1 MQAVTALWIP
11 ALARLAMLAVLC
23 CAPAQAATYANTSFA
38 YSWIDASSHAKLGY
52 NTSPY
57 KFNGSTGCGTTPP
70 ILDDT
75 LSDALPIGFSFMY
88 SGVAF
93 TTLRVMTNGRVQFN
107 NNVTCGYGSPVQ
119 TLPYPDSSLNYTMR
133 IYGNDLDPTSKLELP
148 SYNTACASRLTCYV
162 SYATIGTAPY
172 RSFVVTWNNV
182 PEWTTGTSTT
192 GSYSLQ
198 LILQENGEFIYQY
211 GTAVAGPSA
220 KLGQIGW
227 QADSNDY
234 DTPQTG
240 FPVTNSA
247 IKFYIPRPV
256 LEYRMEQPSWN
267 NTPEQVTDTSG
278 NGRDGTVLGGAQTI
292 AAGRVCR
299 AASFPL
305 NTSTATIDAIDSG
318 LSVPGTMGGAGTITF
333 WYKAN
338 TAWSGSGAR
347 DAQLLDATQINN
359 EWFFLVRR
367 STGALRFV
375 VTDSLGNVRVVETAA
390 NSVPAGTWK
399 HIAVS
404 WSFNALAAA
413 NSDRLRIYV
422 DGVLQKESAFTTA
435 AVVSPRIGSLY
446 IGDNRSGATGQN
458 GSGNSTDGA
467 IDELRAYNYEGG
479 LALVQRDQN
488 LSQAGCLNHYA
499 VTNAGTGL
507 TCQQSTVT
515 ITAHDV
521 NHNNIVMPNNTTQIQ
536 LSTSNG
542 IGDWALIAGYGVL
555 DNGAVN
561 DGVATYLFNGEYQA
575 VFGLSSG
582 TAATVSVN
590 VTDGQF
596 TEQED
601 QSLVIK
607 ACAVAR
613 FNACEATSPRCA
625 PSTSSI
631 TYARLN
637 TKLADTAF
645 KLDLVKLKTDASLE
659 TTFNGAATVDL
670 LVNTATGVA
679 LGANNCPVSQ
689 TAVIP
694 LGLVAFTGGY
704 SSANVSILSN
714 AISAVAPRYSAYR
727 DVRVRVTCTAAVC
740 GTANVGCSTD
750 SFAVRPQQFTL
761 SSNMSN
767 SALSGTPSLA
777 AGAQFTLGAAAV
789 AGYDGTPLVDNS
801 AAGQKIVGFVSAS
814 DYSDRLSSSSNASP
828 FPLGQAVLASG
839 QASSGGVSYSD
850 VGTFRMLPEAV
861 LDNAYTSV
869 DQPGDCVIGSS
880 SNTAVNGK
888 FGCNI
893 ANQAQSPAPV
903 FGRFFPDHYA
913 LTGALTAACGGFT
926 YMSQRELGVVLGATA
941 LSKGNQILGRYG
953 SAYPALAGVAVG
965 ARDGSSTTL
974 AASRLS
980 PALPAFAWSQGRS
993 GRSYATDSAG
1003 YAVGSTQVTLAGSGG
1018 LSAGELIKFSGDN
1031 AVYTVQAGV
1040 AGAGTLTLA
1049 SPGLLQA
1056 IPPAATG
1063 VAVLYGFN
1071 RLSSGQD
1078 GPYDNFSLVVAISD
1092 ADGAL
1097 ISSVNGLAV
1106 TPAASVAVGNTKLR
1120 HGRMQIANMYG
1131 SERRALLV
1139 PLAAQYW
1146 NGTVFVSN
1154 ALDSNCTALLRKNFL
1169 LTSYVNLTDTQLP
1182 AATTLPPDSGLLQQ
1196 GSGSVLLAK
1205 PAAPVTKKGTLMLQS
1220 LIPYLPGQARET
1232 IGAFK
1237 SEPLLFI
1244 REVF

>member
-1 MQAVTALWIP
+1 MQALIAVWIAVVAL
-11 ALARLAMLAVLC
+11 LA
-23 CAPAQAATYANTSFA
+23 CAPVQAATYANTSFA
-38 YSWIDASSHAKLGY
+38 YSWIDASNHAKLGY
-52 NTSPY
+52 NTTPY
-57 KFNGSTGCGTTPP
+57 RFNGAAGCGTSPP

-148 SYNTACASRLTCYV
+148 TYNTACASRLTCYV

-182 PEWTTGTSTT
+182 PEWTTGTNTT

-305 NTSTATIDAIDSG
+305 NTSAAAIAAVDSG
-318 LSVPGTMGGAGTITF
+318 LSVPATMGGAGTITF

-338 TAWSGSGAR
+338 TAWSGSGTR

-375 VTDSLGNVRVVETAA
+375 VTDSLGNVRAVETAA

-404 WSFNALAAA
+404 WSFNALAASS
-413 NSDRLRIYV
+413 SDRLRIYV

-435 AVVSPRIGSLY
+435 AVVSPRIGSLF
-446 IGDNRSGATGQN
+446 IGDNRSAVTGQS

-488 LSQAGCLNHYA
+488 LSQAGCLSHYA
-499 VTNAGTGL
+499 VTNTGSGL
-507 TCQQSTVT
+507 TCQQSTLTV
-515 ITAHDV
+515 TAHDV
-521 NHNNIVMPNNTTQIQ
+521 NHNNIVMPNNTTQI
-536 LSTSNG
+536 LLTTSNG

-555 DNGAVN
+555 SNGTLN

-613 FNACEATSPRCA
+613 FNACEATSPRCV
-625 PSTSSI
+625 PSTSSL

-659 TTFNGAATVDL
+659 TTFAGAATVDL
-670 LVNTATGVA
+670 LVNTATGVT
-679 LGANNCPVSQ
+679 LGANNCPLTQ

-704 SSANVSILSN
+704 SSANVSIPATAL
-714 AISAVAPRYSAYR
+714 SAVAPKYSAYR

-750 SFAVRPQQFTL
+750 NFAVRPQQFTL

-777 AGAQFTLGAAAV
+777 AGAQFTLGAAAA
-789 AGYDGTPLVDNS
+789 AGYNGTPLVDNS
-801 AAGQKIVGFVSAS
+801 VAGQKITGFLSVT
-814 DYSDRLSSSSNASP
+814 DYTDRLASASNASP

-839 QASSGGVSYSD
+839 LASNSGVTYGD

-893 ANQAQSPAPV
+893 ANQAQSPVPV

-913 LTGALTAACGGFT
+913 LTGALTAACGDFT
-926 YMSQRELGVVLGATA
+926 YLGQRELGVVLGATA
-941 LSKGNQILGRYG
+941 LSKGKQILARYG
-953 SAYPALAGVAVG
+953 SAYPGRASVSVG
-965 ARDGSSTTL
+965 AGNAG
-974 AASRLS
+974 AALSIGRLT
-980 PALPAFAWSQGRS
+980 PALPAFAWNQGRS
-993 GRSYATDSAG
+993 GRSYTTDGGA
-1003 YAVGSTQVTLAGSGG
+1003 YAAGSTQVVVAGSGG
-1018 LSAGELIKFSGDN
+1018 LSAGELIKFAGD
-1031 AVYTVQAGV
+1031 AAIYTVQAGT
-1040 AGAGTLTLA
+1040 AGAGSITLA
-1049 SPGLLQA
+1049 APGLQQA
-1056 IPPAATG
+1056 IPSGATG
-1063 VAVLYGFN
+1063 ITVLHSFD
-1071 RLSSGQD
+1071 RLASGQD
-1078 GPYDNFSLVVAISD
+1078 GPYDDFSLVVGISD
-1092 ADGAL
+1092 SDGAL

-1106 TPAASVAVGNTKLR
+1106 APAASVAIGDTRLR
-1120 HGRMQIANMYG
+1120 HGRLRINNMYG
-1131 SERRALLV
+1131 SEQRALLV
-1139 PLAAQYW
+1139 PLVAQYW
-1146 NGTVFVSN
+1146 NGSAYAANT
-1154 ALDSNCTALLRKNFL
+1154 LDNCTALLRKTFVL
-1169 LTSYVNLTDTQLP
+1169 KDYLNLTDVQLP
-1182 AATTLPPDSGLLQQ
+1182 AASSLPLDSGLLQQ
-1196 GSGSVLLAK
+1196 GGGSVLMAK
-1205 PAAPVTKKGTLMLQS
+1205 PAAPVKKKGTLTLQS

-1237 SEPLLFI
+1237 SEPVFFM
-1244 REVF
+1244 RELY

>member
-1 MQAVTALWIP
+1 MRAVTAVWIH
-11 ALARLAMLAVLC
+11 ALGRLALLALLY
-23 CAPAQAATYANTSFA
+23 CAPAQAVTYANTSFA
-38 YSWIDASSHAKLGY
+38 YNWIDASNHARLGY

-57 KFNGSTGCGTTPP
+57 KFNGATGCGTTPP

-93 TTLRVMTNGRVQFN
+93 SSLRVMTNGRVQFN

-148 SYNTACASRLTCYV
+148 SYNTACASRTTCYV
-162 SYATIGTAPY
+162 SYATVGTAPY

-182 PEWTTGTSTT
+182 PEWTTGANPT

-211 GTAVAGPSA
+211 GAAVAGPSA

-240 FPVTNSA
+240 FPVSNSA

-256 LEYRMEQPSWN
+256 LEYRMEQPSWD
-267 NTPEQVTDTSG
+267 NTPGQVSDTSG

-305 NTSTATIDAIDSG
+305 NTSAAAIDAIDSA

-347 DAQLLDATQINN
+347 DAQLLDATQMNN

-375 VTDSLGNVRVVETAA
+375 VTDSLGNQRTVETAA
-390 NSVPAGTWK
+390 NTVAAGTWK

-413 NSDRLRIYV
+413 NSDHLRVYI
-422 DGVLQKESAFTTA
+422 DGVLQKETAFTTA
-435 AVVSPRIGSLY
+435 AVVSPRVGTLF
-446 IGDNRSGATGQN
+446 IGDNRSALTGQN

-499 VTNAGTGL
+499 VTNTGTGL

-515 ITAHDV
+515 VTAHDV
-521 NHNNIVMPNNTTQIQ
+521 NHNNIVMPNNTTQI
-536 LSTSNG
+536 LLTTSNG
-542 IGDWALIAGYGVL
+542 
-555 DNGAVN
+555 
-561 DGVATYLFNGEYQA
+561 YLFNGEYQA

-613 FNACEATSPRCA
+613 FNACEATSPRCV
-625 PSTSSI
+625 PSTSSLS
-631 TYARLN
+631 YARLN

-645 KLDLVKLKTDASLE
+645 KLDLVKLKSDASLE
-659 TTFNGAATVDL
+659 TAFAGAATVDL

-679 LGANNCPVSQ
+679 LGANNCPLTQ

-704 SSANVSILSN
+704 STTNVSIPAT

-750 SFAVRPQQFTL
+750 NFAVRPQQFAL

-767 SALSGTPSLA
+767 SGLSGTPSLA
-777 AGAQFTLGAAAV
+777 AGAQFTLSAAAA
-789 AGYDGTPLVDNS
+789 AGYNGTPLVDNTL
-801 AAGQKIVGFVSAS
+801 AGQKITGFLSTA
-814 DYSDRLSSSSNASP
+814 DYTDRLASASNASP

-839 QASSGGVSYSD
+839 LASNSGVTYGD

-880 SNTAVNGK
+880 GNTAVNGK

-893 ANQAQSPAPV
+893 ANQAQTPAPV
-903 FGRFFPDHYA
+903 YGRFFPDHYA
-913 LTGALTAACGGFT
+913 LTGALSGACGDAT
-926 YMSQRELGVVLGATA
+926 YMGQRELGIVLGATA
-941 LSKGNQILGRYG
+941 LSKGNQILARYG
-953 SAYPALAGVAVG
+953 SAYPGLSSVSVGAANAGAALAIG
-965 ARDGSSTTL
+965 
-974 AASRLS
+974 RLT

-993 GRSYATDSAG
+993 GRSYATDGAA
-1003 YAVGSTQVTLAGSGG
+1003 YAAGSTQVVVAGSGG
-1018 LSAGELIKFSGDN
+1018 LSAGELIKFGGDG
-1031 AVYTVQAGV
+1031 AIYTVLAGT
-1040 AGAGTLTLA
+1040 AGAGSITLA
-1049 SPGLLQA
+1049 APGLLQA
-1056 IPPAATG
+1056 MPSGATG
-1063 VAVLYGFN
+1063 ITVLHSFD
-1071 RLSSGQD
+1071 RLASGQD
-1078 GPYDNFSLVVAISD
+1078 GPYDDFSLVVGISD
-1092 ADGAL
+1092 SDGAL

-1106 TPAASVAVGNTKLR
+1106 APAASVAIGDTSLR
-1120 HGRMQIANMYG
+1120 HGRLRINNMYG
-1131 SERRALLV
+1131 SEQRALLV

-1146 NGTVFVSN
+1146 NGSAYAVNT
-1154 ALDSNCTALLRKNFL
+1154 LDNCTALLRKNFVL
-1169 LTSYVNLTDTQLP
+1169 NNYVNLTDAQLP
-1182 AATTLPPDSGLLQQ
+1182 AATTLPLDSSLLKL
-1196 GSGSVLLAK
+1196 GAGSVLMAK

-1220 LIPYLPGQARET
+1220 LIPYLPGQARQT

-1237 SEPLLFI
+1237 SDSRLIFM
-1244 REVF
+1244 REVY

>member
-1 MQAVTALWIP
+1 MQALIAVWIAVVAL
-11 ALARLAMLAVLC
+11 LA
-23 CAPAQAATYANTSFA
+23 CAPVQAATYANTSFA
-38 YSWIDASSHAKLGY
+38 YSWIDASNHAKLGY
-52 NTSPY
+52 NTTPY
-57 KFNGSTGCGTTPP
+57 RFNGSAGCGTSPP
-70 ILDDT
+70 VLDDT

-93 TTLRVMTNGRVQFN
+93 STLRVMTNGRVQFN

-119 TLPYPDSSLNYTMR
+119 TLPYPNSSLNYTMR
-133 IYGNDLDPTSKLELP
+133 IYGNDLDPTSKLEVP
-148 SYNTACASRLTCYV
+148 TYNTACASRLTCYV

-256 LEYRMEQPSWN
+256 LEYRMEQPSWS

-305 NTSTATIDAIDSG
+305 NTSAAAIAAVDSG
-318 LSVPGTMGGAGTITF
+318 LSVPSTMGGAGTITF

-338 TAWSGSGAR
+338 TAWSGSGTR

-404 WSFNALAAA
+404 WSFNALAAS

-435 AVVSPRIGSLY
+435 AVVSPRIGSLF
-446 IGDNRSGATGQN
+446 IGDNRSAVTGQS

-488 LSQAGCLNHYA
+488 LSQAGCLSHYA
-499 VTNAGTGL
+499 VTNTGSGL
-507 TCQQSTVT
+507 TCQQSTLTV
-515 ITAHDV
+515 TAHDV
-521 NHNNIVMPNNTTQIQ
+521 NHNNIVMPNNTTQI
-536 LSTSNG
+536 LLTTSNG

-555 DNGAVN
+555 SNGTLN

-613 FNACEATSPRCA
+613 FNACEATSSRCV
-625 PSTSSI
+625 PSTSSL

-659 TTFNGAATVDL
+659 TSFNGKATVDL

-679 LGANNCPVSQ
+679 LGVNNCPLTQ

-694 LGLVAFTGGY
+694 LGLVGFTGGY
-704 SSANVSILSN
+704 SSANVSIPATAL
-714 AISAVAPRYSAYR
+714 SAVAPRYSAYR
-727 DVRVRVTCTAAVC
+727 DVRVRVTCTTAEC
-740 GTANVGCSTD
+740 SSANVGCSTD

-777 AGAQFTLGAAAV
+777 AGAQFTLGATAV
-789 AGYDGTPLVDNS
+789 AGYNGTPLVDNS
-801 AAGQKIVGFVSAS
+801 AVGQKITGFLSVT
-814 DYSDRLSSSSNASP
+814 DYTDRLASTSNASP

-839 QASSGGVSYSD
+839 LASNSGVTYGD

-880 SNTAVNGK
+880 NNTAVNGK

-893 ANQAQSPAPV
+893 ANQAQSPEPV

-913 LTGALTAACGGFT
+913 LTGALTAACGDFT
-926 YMSQRELGVVLGATA
+926 YLGQRELGVVLGATA
-941 LSKGNQILGRYG
+941 LSKGKQILARYG
-953 SAYPALAGVAVG
+953 SAYPGRASVSVG
-965 ARDGSSTTL
+965 AGNAG
-974 AASRLS
+974 AALSIGRLT
-980 PALPAFAWSQGRS
+980 PALPAFAWNQGRS
-993 GRSYATDSAG
+993 GRSYTTDGGA
-1003 YAVGSTQVTLAGSGG
+1003 YAAGSTQVVVAGSGG
-1018 LSAGELIKFSGDN
+1018 LSAGELIKFAGD
-1031 AVYTVQAGV
+1031 ATIYTVQAGT
-1040 AGAGTLTLA
+1040 AGAGSLTLA
-1049 SPGLLQA
+1049 APGLQQA
-1056 IPPAATG
+1056 IPSGATG
-1063 VAVLYGFN
+1063 ITVLHSFD
-1071 RLSSGQD
+1071 RLASGQD
-1078 GPYDNFSLVVAISD
+1078 GPYDDFSLVVGISD
-1092 ADGAL
+1092 SDGAL

-1106 TPAASVAVGNTKLR
+1106 APAASVAIGDTRLR
-1120 HGRMQIANMYG
+1120 HGRLRINNMYG
-1131 SERRALLV
+1131 SEQRALLV
-1139 PLAAQYW
+1139 PLVAQYW
-1146 NGTVFVSN
+1146 NGSAYAANT
-1154 ALDSNCTALLRKNFL
+1154 LDNCTALLRKNFGL
-1169 LTSYVNLTDTQLP
+1169 KDYLNLTDVQLP
-1182 AATTLPPDSGLLQQ
+1182 AASSLPLDSGLLQQ
-1196 GSGSVLLAK
+1196 GGGSVLMAK
-1205 PAAPVTKKGTLMLQS
+1205 PAAPVKKKGTLTLQS
-1220 LIPYLPGQARET
+1220 LMPYLPGQARET
-1232 IGAFK
+1232 IGALK
-1237 SEPLLFI
+1237 SEPVFFM
-1244 REVF
+1244 RELY

>member
-1 MQAVTALWIP
+1 MQAVTTLWLV
-11 ALARLAMLAVLC
+11 ALARLVALAMFC
-23 CAPAQAATYANTSFA
+23 CASAQAATYANTSFA

-57 KFNGSTGCGTTPP
+57 RFNGSAGCGTTPP

-93 TTLRVMTNGRVQFN
+93 STVRVMTNGRLQFN

-119 TLPYPDSSLNYTMR
+119 TQPYPNSSLNYTMR

-148 SYNTACASRLTCYV
+148 SYNTACASRLTCYI

-172 RSFVVTWNNV
+172 RSFVVTWSNV
-182 PEWTTGTSTT
+182 PEWTTGSNPT

-211 GTAVAGPSA
+211 GAAVAGPSG

-240 FPVTNSA
+240 FPVSNSA

-267 NTPEQVTDTSG
+267 NTPAQVSDTSG

-305 NTSTATIDAIDSG
+305 NTSATAIDAIDSG
-318 LSVPGTMGGAGTITF
+318 LSVPVSMGGAGTITF

-347 DAQLLDATQINN
+347 DAQLLDATQMNN

-375 VTDSLGNVRVVETAA
+375 VTDSLGNQRVVETAA

-435 AVVSPRIGSLY
+435 AVASPRIGSVY
-446 IGDNRSGATGQN
+446 IGDNRSTVTGQN
-458 GSGNSTDGA
+458 GSGNSADGA

-488 LSQAGCLNHYA
+488 LSQAGCLSHYA
-499 VTNAGTGL
+499 VSNSGTGL

-515 ITAHDV
+515 VTAHDV
-521 NHNNIVMPNNTTQIQ
+521 NHNNIVMPNNTTQIV

-555 DNGAVN
+555 NNGTLN
-561 DGVATYLFNGEYQA
+561 DGVASYLFNGEYQA

-607 ACAVAR
+607 ACAVAL
-613 FNACEATSPRCA
+613 FNACEATTPRCV

-631 TYARLN
+631 SYARLN

-645 KLDLVKLKTDASLE
+645 KLDLVKLKSDASLE
-659 TTFNGAATVDL
+659 TTFAGVTTVDL
-670 LVNTATGVA
+670 LANTATGVA
-679 LGANNCPVSQ
+679 LGANNCPLTQ

-694 LGLVAFTGGY
+694 LGLATFVGGY
-704 SSANVSILSN
+704 SSANVSIPAN
-714 AISAVAPRYSAYR
+714 AISAVAPKYSAYR

-740 GTANVGCSTD
+740 VTANVACSTD
-750 SFAVRPQQFTL
+750 NFAVRPQQFTL

-767 SALSGTPSLA
+767 SALSGTPSLP
-777 AGAQFTLGAAAV
+777 AGTPFTLGAAAV
-789 AGYDGTPLVDNS
+789 AGYNGTPLVDNS
-801 AAGQKIVGFVSAS
+801 AAGQKITGFISNT
-814 DYSDRLSSSSNASP
+814 DYSDRLGSSSSASP

-839 QASSGGVSYSD
+839 VASNSGVTYSD
-850 VGTFRMLPEAV
+850 VGTFRMLPDAV
-861 LDNAYTSV
+861 LDNSYTSV
-869 DQPGDCVIGSS
+869 DQPGNCVTGSS
-880 SNTAVNGK
+880 SNTAVGGK

-893 ANQAQSPAPV
+893 ANQTQSPAPV
-903 FGRFFPDHYA
+903 YGRFFPDHYA
-913 LTGALTAACGGFT
+913 LTGALTAACGDLT
-926 YMSQRELGVVLGATA
+926 YMSQRELGVALGVTA

-953 SAYPALAGVAVG
+953 SAYPALASVSVG
-965 ARDGSSTTL
+965 ARNGSATL

-1003 YAVGSTQVTLAGSGG
+1003 YAVGSTQVTLAGSGS

-1031 AVYTVQAGV
+1031 AVYKVQADM

-1049 SPGLLQA
+1049 PPGLLQA
-1056 IPPAATG
+1056 ILPTATG
-1063 VAVLYGFN
+1063 VAVQYGFN
-1071 RLSSGQD
+1071 RLPSGQD
-1078 GPYDNFSLVVAISD
+1078 GPYDNFSLLVSISD

-1120 HGRMQIANMYG
+1120 HGRLQVANMYG

-1139 PLAAQYW
+1139 PMAAQYW
-1146 NGTVFVSN
+1146 NGTLFVDN
-1154 ALDSNCTALLRKNFL
+1154 VLDNCTALLRKNLL
-1169 LTSYVNLTDTQLP
+1169 LTNYLNLTDAQLP
-1182 AATTLPPDSGLLQQ
+1182 AATSLPLDSGLLVQ
-1196 GSGSVLLAK
+1196 GVGSVLLAK
-1205 PAAPVTKKGTLMLQS
+1205 PAAPVTKKGTLTLQS

-1232 IGAFK
+1232 IGVFK
-1237 SEPLLFI
+1237 SEPLIFI
-1244 REVF
+1244 REMF

>member
-1 MQAVTALWIP
+1 MQAVTAVWIH
-11 ALARLAMLAVLC
+11 ALGRLALLAMLCCTPAHAV
-23 CAPAQAATYANTSFA
+23 TYANTSFA
-38 YSWIDASSHAKLGY
+38 YNWVDASNHARLGY

-57 KFNGSTGCGTTPP
+57 KFNGATGCGTTPP

-93 TTLRVMTNGRVQFN
+93 SSLRVMTNGRVQFN

-148 SYNTACASRLTCYV
+148 SYNTACASRATCYV

-182 PEWTTGTSTT
+182 PEWTTGANPT

-211 GTAVAGPSA
+211 GAAVAGPSA

-240 FPVTNSA
+240 FPVSNSA

-256 LEYRMEQPSWN
+256 IEYRMEQPSWN
-267 NTPEQVTDTSG
+267 NTPGQVSDSSG

-305 NTSTATIDAIDSG
+305 NTSAAAIDAIDSA

-347 DAQLLDATQINN
+347 DAQLLDATQMNN

-375 VTDSLGNVRVVETAA
+375 VTDSLGNQRAVETAA
-390 NSVPAGTWK
+390 NTVAAGTWK

-413 NSDRLRIYV
+413 NSDHLRIYI
-422 DGVLQKESAFTTA
+422 DGVLQKETAFTTA
-435 AVVSPRIGSLY
+435 AVVSPRIGTLF
-446 IGDNRSGATGQN
+446 IGDNRSAFTGQN
-458 GSGNSTDGA
+458 GSGNSSDGA

-499 VTNAGTGL
+499 VTNTGTGL

-515 ITAHDV
+515 VTAHDV

-542 IGDWALIAGYGVL
+542 IGDWALISGYGVL
-555 DNGAVN
+555 ANGTLN

-613 FNACEATSPRCA
+613 FNACEATSPRCV
-625 PSTSSI
+625 PSTNSLS
-631 TYARLN
+631 YARLN

-659 TTFNGAATVDL
+659 SNFAGAATVDL
-670 LVNTATGVA
+670 LANTATGVA
-679 LGANNCPVSQ
+679 LGANNCPLTQ

-694 LGLVAFTGGY
+694 LGLVAFTAGY
-704 SSANVSILSN
+704 SSTSVSIPAS

-767 SALSGTPSLA
+767 SGLSGTPSLA
-777 AGAQFTLGAAAV
+777 AGAPFTLGAAAA
-789 AGYDGTPLVDNS
+789 AGYNGTPLVDNS
-801 AAGQKIVGFVSAS
+801 AAGQKITGFLSAS
-814 DYSDRLSSSSNASP
+814 DYTDRLASTANASP

-839 QASSGGVSYSD
+839 LASNGGVSYGD

-861 LDNAYTSV
+861 LDNSYTSV

-893 ANQAQSPAPV
+893 ANQAQTPVPV

-913 LTGALTAACGGFT
+913 LTGALTAACGDFT
-926 YMSQRELGVVLGATA
+926 YMGQRELGIVLGATA
-941 LSKGNQILGRYG
+941 LSYNNQILARYG
-953 SAYPALAGVAVG
+953 SGYPALASVSVG
-965 ARDGSSTTL
+965 AANAGAAL
-974 AASRLS
+974 AISRLA
-980 PALPAFAWSQGRS
+980 PALPAFAWNQGRS
-993 GRSYATDSAG
+993 GRSYTTDGAA
-1003 YAVGSTQVTLAGSGG
+1003 YASGSTQVAVTGSGG
-1018 LSAGELIKFSGDN
+1018 LSAGELIKFGGDS
-1031 AVYTVQAGV
+1031 AIYTVQAGT
-1040 AGAGTLTLA
+1040 AGAGTITLA
-1049 SPGLLQA
+1049 APGLQQD
-1056 IPPAATG
+1056 IPSGATG
-1063 VAVLYGFN
+1063 ITVLHSFN
-1071 RLSSGQD
+1071 RLASGQD
-1078 GPYDNFSLVVAISD
+1078 GPYDDFSLVVGISD
-1092 ADGAL
+1092 SDGAL

-1106 TPAASVAVGNTKLR
+1106 APAASVAVGDTSLR
-1120 HGRMQIANMYG
+1120 HGRLRINNMYG
-1131 SERRALLV
+1131 SEQRALPV

-1146 NGTVFVSN
+1146 NGSAFAINT
-1154 ALDSNCTALLRKNFL
+1154 LDTCTALLRKNFAL
-1169 LTSYVNLTDTQLP
+1169 KDYLNLTDAQLP
-1182 AATTLPPDSGLLQQ
+1182 AATTLPLDSGLLQQ
-1196 GSGSVLLAK
+1196 GSGSVLMAK
-1205 PAAPVTKKGTLMLQS
+1205 PAAPVTKKGTLTLQS
-1220 LIPYLPGQARET
+1220 LIPYLPGQARQT
-1232 IGAFK
+1232 IGTFK
-1237 SEPLLFI
+1237 SDVMLYM
-1244 REVF
+1244 REIY

>member
-1 MQAVTALWIP
+1 MQALIAVWIAVVAL
-11 ALARLAMLAVLC
+11 LA
-23 CAPAQAATYANTSFA
+23 CAPVQAATYANTSFA
-38 YSWIDASSHAKLGY
+38 YSWIDASNHAKLGY
-52 NTSPY
+52 NTTPY
-57 KFNGSTGCGTTPP
+57 RFNGAAGCGTSPP
-70 ILDDT
+70 VLDDT
-75 LSDALPIGFSFMY
+75 LSDPLPIGFSFMY

-119 TLPYPDSSLNYTMR
+119 TLPYPNSSLNYTMR
-133 IYGNDLDPTSKLELP
+133 IYGNDLDPTSKLEVP
-148 SYNTACASRLTCYV
+148 TYHTACASRLTCYV

-182 PEWTTGTSTT
+182 PEWTTGTNTT

-267 NTPEQVTDTSG
+267 NTPDQVTDTSG

-305 NTSTATIDAIDSG
+305 NTSAAAIAAVDSG
-318 LSVPGTMGGAGTITF
+318 LSVPATMGGAGTITF

-338 TAWSGSGAR
+338 TAWSGSGTR
-347 DAQLLDATQINN
+347 DAQLLDATQMNN
-359 EWFFLVRR
+359 QWFFLVRR

-404 WSFNALAAA
+404 WSFNALAAS

-435 AVVSPRIGSLY
+435 AVVSPRIGSLF
-446 IGDNRSGATGQN
+446 IGDNRSAVTGQS

-488 LSQAGCLNHYA
+488 LSQAGCLSHYA
-499 VTNAGTGL
+499 VTNTGSGL
-507 TCQQSTVT
+507 TCQQSTLTV
-515 ITAHDV
+515 TAHDV
-521 NHNNIVMPNNTTQIQ
+521 NHNNIVMPNNTTQI
-536 LSTSNG
+536 LLTTSNG
-542 IGDWALIAGYGVL
+542 TGDWALIAGYGVL
-555 DNGAVN
+555 SNGTLN
-561 DGVATYLFNGEYQA
+561 DGVATYLFNGEYQV

-613 FNACEATSPRCA
+613 FNACEATSPRCV
-625 PSTSSI
+625 PSTSSL

-659 TTFNGAATVDL
+659 TSFNGKATVDL
-670 LVNTATGVA
+670 LVNTATGVT
-679 LGANNCPVSQ
+679 LGANNCPLTQ

-704 SSANVSILSN
+704 SSANVSIPATAL
-714 AISAVAPRYSAYR
+714 SAVAPRYSAYR
-727 DVRVRVTCTAAVC
+727 DVRVRVTCTTAEC
-740 GTANVGCSTD
+740 GSANVGCSTD

-767 SALSGTPSLA
+767 SGLSGTPSLA
-777 AGAQFTLGAAAV
+777 AGAQFTLAAAAA
-789 AGYDGTPLVDNS
+789 AGYNGTPLVDNS
-801 AAGQKIVGFVSAS
+801 LAGQKITGFVSAS

-839 QASSGGVSYSD
+839 LASNSGVTYGD

-893 ANQAQSPAPV
+893 ANQAQSPVPV

-913 LTGALTAACGGFT
+913 LTGALTAACGDFT
-926 YMSQRELGVVLGATA
+926 YLGQRELGVVLGATA
-941 LSKGNQILGRYG
+941 LSKGKQILARYG
-953 SAYPALAGVAVG
+953 SAYPGRASVSVG
-965 ARDGSSTTL
+965 AGNAGAPLSIG
-974 AASRLS
+974 RLT
-980 PALPAFAWSQGRS
+980 PALPAFAWNQGRS
-993 GRSYATDSAG
+993 GRSYTTDGGA
-1003 YAVGSTQVTLAGSGG
+1003 YAAGSTQVVVAGSGG
-1018 LSAGELIKFSGDN
+1018 LSAGELIKFAGD
-1031 AVYTVQAGV
+1031 AAIYTVQAGT
-1040 AGAGTLTLA
+1040 AGAGSITLA
-1049 SPGLLQA
+1049 APGLQQA
-1056 IPPAATG
+1056 IPSGATG
-1063 VAVLYGFN
+1063 ITVLHSFD
-1071 RLSSGQD
+1071 RLASGQD
-1078 GPYDNFSLVVAISD
+1078 GPYDDFSLVVGISD
-1092 ADGAL
+1092 SDGAL

-1106 TPAASVAVGNTKLR
+1106 APAASVAIGDTRLR
-1120 HGRMQIANMYG
+1120 HGRLRINNMYG
-1131 SERRALLV
+1131 SEQRALLV
-1139 PLAAQYW
+1139 PLVAQYW
-1146 NGTVFVSN
+1146 NGSAYAANT
-1154 ALDSNCTALLRKNFL
+1154 LDNCTALLRKTFVL
-1169 LTSYVNLTDTQLP
+1169 KDYLNLTDVQLP
-1182 AATTLPPDSGLLQQ
+1182 AASSLPLDSGLLQQ
-1196 GSGSVLLAK
+1196 GGGSVLMAK
-1205 PAAPVTKKGTLMLQS
+1205 PAVPVKKKGTLTLQS

-1232 IGAFK
+1232 IGALK
-1237 SEPLLFI
+1237 SEPVFFM
-1244 REVF
+1244 REIY

>member
-1 MQAVTALWIP
+1 MQAIIAVWIAVVAL
-11 ALARLAMLAVLC
+11 LA
-23 CAPAQAATYANTSFA
+23 CAPVQAATYANTSFA
-38 YSWIDASSHAKLGY
+38 YSWIDASNHAKLGY
-52 NTSPY
+52 NTTPY
-57 KFNGSTGCGTTPP
+57 RFNGSAGCGTSPP
-70 ILDDT
+70 VLDDT

-93 TTLRVMTNGRVQFN
+93 STLRVMTNGRVQFN

-119 TLPYPDSSLNYTMR
+119 TLPYPNSSLNYTMR
-133 IYGNDLDPTSKLELP
+133 IYGNDLDPTSKLEVP
-148 SYNTACASRLTCYV
+148 TYNTACASRLTCYV

-305 NTSTATIDAIDSG
+305 NTSAAAIAAVDSG
-318 LSVPGTMGGAGTITF
+318 LSVPATMGGAGTITF

-338 TAWSGSGAR
+338 TAWSGSGTR

-375 VTDSLGNVRVVETAA
+375 VTDSLGNVRAVETAA

-404 WSFNALAAA
+404 WSFNALAASS
-413 NSDRLRIYV
+413 SDRLRIYV

-435 AVVSPRIGSLY
+435 AVVSPRIGSLF
-446 IGDNRSGATGQN
+446 IGDNRSAVTGQS

-488 LSQAGCLNHYA
+488 LSQAGCLSHYA
-499 VTNAGTGL
+499 VTNAGSGL
-507 TCQQSTVT
+507 TCQQSTLTV
-515 ITAHDV
+515 TAHDV
-521 NHNNIVMPNNTTQIQ
+521 NHNNIVMPNNTTQI
-536 LSTSNG
+536 LLTTSNG

-555 DNGAVN
+555 SNGTLN

-613 FNACEATSPRCA
+613 FNACEATSPRCV
-625 PSTSSI
+625 PSTSSL

-659 TTFNGAATVDL
+659 TSFKGKATVDL

-679 LGANNCPVSQ
+679 LGANNCPASQ

-704 SSANVSILSN
+704 SSANVSIPATAL
-714 AISAVAPRYSAYR
+714 SAVAPRYSAYR
-727 DVRVRVTCTAAVC
+727 DVRVRVTCTAAEC
-740 GTANVGCSTD
+740 GSANVGCSTD

-777 AGAQFTLGAAAV
+777 AGAQFTLGATAV
-789 AGYDGTPLVDNS
+789 AGYNGTPLVDNS
-801 AAGQKIVGFVSAS
+801 VAGQKIVGFVSAS

-839 QASSGGVSYSD
+839 LASSSGVTYND
-850 VGTFRMLPEAV
+850 VGTFSMLPEAV

-880 SNTAVNGK
+880 SNTDVNGK

-893 ANQAQSPAPV
+893 ANQAQSPEPV

-913 LTGALTAACGGFT
+913 LTGALTAACGDFT
-926 YMSQRELGVVLGATA
+926 YMGQRELGVVLGATA
-941 LSKGNQILGRYG
+941 LSKGKQILARYG
-953 SAYPALAGVAVG
+953 SAYPGLASVSVG
-965 ARDGSSTTL
+965 AGNAGAALSIGRL
-974 AASRLS
+974 A
-980 PALPAFAWSQGRS
+980 PALPAFAWNQGRS
-993 GRSYATDSAG
+993 GRSYTTDGGA
-1003 YAVGSTQVTLAGSGG
+1003 YAAGSTQVVVAGSGG
-1018 LSAGELIKFSGDN
+1018 LSAGELIKFGGDG
-1031 AVYTVQAGV
+1031 AIYTVQAGT
-1040 AGAGTLTLA
+1040 AGAGSITLA
-1049 SPGLLQA
+1049 APGLQQA
-1056 IPPAATG
+1056 IPSGATG
-1063 VAVLYGFN
+1063 ITVLHSFD
-1071 RLSSGQD
+1071 RLASGQD
-1078 GPYDNFSLVVAISD
+1078 GPYDDFSLVVGISD
-1092 ADGAL
+1092 SDGAL

-1106 TPAASVAVGNTKLR
+1106 APAASVAIGDTRLR
-1120 HGRMQIANMYG
+1120 HGRLRINNMYG
-1131 SERRALLV
+1131 SEQRALRV
-1139 PLAAQYW
+1139 PLVAQYW
-1146 NGTVFVSN
+1146 NGSAYAANT
-1154 ALDSNCTALLRKNFL
+1154 LDNCTALLRKNFVL
-1169 LTSYVNLTDTQLP
+1169 KDYLNLTDVQLP
-1182 AATTLPPDSGLLQQ
+1182 AASTLPLDSGLLQQ
-1196 GSGSVLLAK
+1196 GGGSVLMAK
-1205 PAAPVTKKGTLMLQS
+1205 PAAPVKKKGTLTLQS

-1237 SEPLLFI
+1237 SEPMFFM
-1244 REVF
+1244 REIY